1 MTTQINAP
9 PAVDYAPL
17 ELQGEFMVM
26 QELTIEKLL
35 NIAQSQIPESQ
46 QELHFQLLEKNQNN
60 QLSES
65 DRLLLKS
72 LRVSADYLMLKK
84 AYAYALLKWKVHRY
98 FPTHWHIV
106 SQGFRQSHFG
116 EQPVAQCRLFADF
129 SCTGLLVGIL

>member
-1 MTTQINAP
+1 MNAYKTTQINAP

-17 ELQGEFMVM
+17 ELQGELIAM
-26 QELTIEKLL
+26 QELTIEELL
-35 NIAQSQIPESQ
+35 TIAQSQIPESQ

-84 AYAYALLKWKVHRY
+84 AYAYALLKWR
-98 FPTHWHIV
+98 
-106 SQGFRQSHFG
+106 GFSLPDF
-116 EQPVAQCRLFADF
+116 EQ
-129 SCTGLLVGIL
+129 LV

>member
-1 MTTQINAP
+1 MTTQINSP

-17 ELQGEFMVM
+17 ELQGEFIAM
-26 QELTIEKLL
+26 QELTIEELL

-84 AYAYALLKWKVHRY
+84 AYAYALLKWK
-98 FPTHWHIV
+98 
-106 SQGFRQSHFG
+106 GFSLPDF
-116 EQPVAQCRLFADF
+116 EQ
-129 SCTGLLVGIL
+129 LV

>member
-1 MTTQINAP
+1 MPTQINAP

-17 ELQGEFMVM
+17 ELQGELIAM
-26 QELTIEKLL
+26 QELTIEELL
-35 NIAQSQIPESQ
+35 TIAQSQIPESQ

-84 AYAYALLKWKVHRY
+84 AYAYALLKW
-98 FPTHWHIV
+98 
-106 SQGFRQSHFG
+106 QGFSLPDF
-116 EQPVAQCRLFADF
+116 EQ
-129 SCTGLLVGIL
+129 LV

>member
-17 ELQGEFMVM
+17 ELQGELMVM
-26 QELTIEKLL
+26 QELTIEELL
-35 NIAQSQIPESQ
+35 NIAESQIPESQ

-60 QLSES
+60 LLSES

-84 AYAYALLKWKVHRY
+84 AYAYALLKWK
-98 FPTHWHIV
+98 
-106 SQGFRQSHFG
+106 GFSLPDF
-116 EQPVAQCRLFADF
+116 EQ
-129 SCTGLLVGIL
+129 LV

>member
-17 ELQGEFMVM
+17 ELQGELMAM
-26 QELTIEKLL
+26 QELTIEELL
-35 NIAQSQIPESQ
+35 TIAQSQVPESQ
-46 QELHFQLLEKNQNN
+46 QELHLQLLEKNQNN

-84 AYAYALLKWKVHRY
+84 AYAYALLKWK
-98 FPTHWHIV
+98 
-106 SQGFRQSHFG
+106 GFSLPDF
-116 EQPVAQCRLFADF
+116 EQ
-129 SCTGLLVGIL
+129 LV

>member
-1 MTTQINAP
+1 MLTQINAP

-17 ELQGEFMVM
+17 ELQGELIAM
-26 QELTIEKLL
+26 QELTIEELL
-35 NIAQSQIPESQ
+35 TIAQSQIPESQ

-84 AYAYALLKWKVHRY
+84 AYAYALLKWR
-98 FPTHWHIV
+98 
-106 SQGFRQSHFG
+106 GFSLPDF
-116 EQPVAQCRLFADF
+116 EQ
-129 SCTGLLVGIL
+129 LV

>member
-17 ELQGEFMVM
+17 ELQGELIAI
-26 QELTIEKLL
+26 QELTIEELL
-35 NIAQSQIPESQ
+35 NIARSQIPESQ

-65 DRLLLKS
+65 DKLLLKS

-84 AYAYALLKWKVHRY
+84 AYAYALLKWK
-98 FPTHWHIV
+98 
-106 SQGFRQSHFG
+106 GFSLPDF
-116 EQPVAQCRLFADF
+116 EQ
-129 SCTGLLVGIL
+129 LV

>member
-26 QELTIEKLL
+26 QELTIEELL
-35 NIAQSQIPESQ
+35 NIAQSQVSESQ

-65 DRLLLKS
+65 DRLLLKY

-84 AYAYALLKWKVHRY
+84 SLCLCTVKVER
-98 FPTHWHIV
+98 F
-106 SQGFRQSHFG
+106 
-116 EQPVAQCRLFADF
+116 F
-129 SCTGLLVGIL
+129 SSRF

>member
-9 PAVDYAPL
+9 PADYAPL

-26 QELTIEKLL
+26 QELTIEQLL
-35 NIAQSQIPESQ
+35 NIAQSQVPESQ

-84 AYAYALLKWKVHRY
+84 AYAYALLKWK
-98 FPTHWHIV
+98 
-106 SQGFRQSHFG
+106 GFSLPDF
-116 EQPVAQCRLFADF
+116 EQ
-129 SCTGLLVGIL
+129 LV

>member
-17 ELQGEFMVM
+17 ELQGELTVM
-26 QELTIEKLL
+26 QELTIEELL
-35 NIAQSQIPESQ
+35 NIAQGQVPESQ

-84 AYAYALLKWKVHRY
+84 AYAYALLKWK
-98 FPTHWHIV
+98 
-106 SQGFRQSHFG
+106 GFSLPDF
-116 EQPVAQCRLFADF
+116 EQ
-129 SCTGLLVGIL
+129 LV

>member
-1 MTTQINAP
+1 MSIQINAP

-17 ELQGEFMVM
+17 ELQGELMAM
-26 QELTIEKLL
+26 QELTIEDLL
-35 NIAQSQIPESQ
+35 TIAQSQIPESQ

-84 AYAYALLKWKVHRY
+84 AYAYALLKW
-98 FPTHWHIV
+98 
-106 SQGFRQSHFG
+106 QGFSLPDF
-116 EQPVAQCRLFADF
+116 EQ
-129 SCTGLLVGIL
+129 LV